1 MLWILLGRIV
11 HLGRMRGRR
20 RGAVSCVNTLRL
32 CALVSLLKVR
42 CTAALYYGGDRN
54 VRAALYAA
62 ILGRNFIIRLQ
73 ERSYGA
79 DGLDGAS
86 AVRLFLTVQ
95 RVV

>member
-1 MLWILLGRIV
+1 M
-11 HLGRMRGRR
+11 R
-20 RGAVSCVNTLRL
+20 RGVVSCVNILRL

-42 CTAALYYGGDRN
+42 RTAALYYGGDRN
-54 VRAALYAA
+54 VRAT

-73 ERSYGA
+73 GRSYGVH
-79 DGLDGAS
+79 GLHVAS